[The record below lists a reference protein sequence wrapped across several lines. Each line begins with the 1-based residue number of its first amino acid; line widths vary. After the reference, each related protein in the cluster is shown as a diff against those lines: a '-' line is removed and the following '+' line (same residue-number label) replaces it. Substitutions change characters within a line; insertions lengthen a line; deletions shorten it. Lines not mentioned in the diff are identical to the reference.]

1 MGGQELMGRRL
12 TRLKTWMAAQS
23 RRRLW
28 AALGVM
34 ALLNLATG
42 VYLLGTYPIIPFQP
56 ICDDDEGLRSLFD
69 PLRSIDGELSTKF
82 YSAIRDTFFDQ
93 GIDFLSEF
101 PVVYVTFPDWFE
113 EEILWNMTTKAV
125 WRIIEEEK
133 GITRSEDVDLPGF
146 QFGLPNCEALRA
158 IAIR

>member
-1 MGGQELMGRRL
+1 MGRRF
-12 TRLKTWMAAQS
+12 TRLKRWLAAQS

-34 ALLNLATG
+34 VALNLATG
-42 VYLLGTYPIIPFQP
+42 AYLLRNHPFIPFQP
-56 ICDDDEGLRSLFD
+56 ICDDDEGVFSILD

-82 YSAIRDTFFDQ
+82 YFAIRDTFYHQ
-93 GIDFLSEF
+93 GIDFLSDY
-101 PVVYVTFPDWFE
+101 PVVYVTFADWFE

-125 WRIIEEEK
+125 YRIIEEEK
-133 GITRSEDVDLPGF
+133 GITRWEDMDLPGF

>member
-1 MGGQELMGRRL
+1 MGRRL
-12 TRLKTWMAAQS
+12 TRINKWAAAQS

-42 VYLLGTYPIIPFQP
+42 VYLLRTLPFIPFQP
-56 ICDDDEGLRSLFD
+56 ICDDDEGVFSILD
-69 PLRSIDGELSTKF
+69 PLRGIDGELSTKF
-82 YSAIRDTFFDQ
+82 YHAIRDTFFDQ
-93 GIDFLSEF
+93 GIDFLTDQHD

-125 WRIIEEEK
+125 YRIIKEEK
-133 GITRSEDVDLPGF
+133 GITRWEDIDLPGF

>member
-1 MGGQELMGRRL
+1 MGRRF
-12 TRLKTWMAAQS
+12 TRLKRWLAAQS

-34 ALLNLATG
+34 VALNLATSA
-42 VYLLGTYPIIPFQP
+42 YLLRNLPFIPFKP
-56 ICDDDEGLRSLFD
+56 ICEDDTQLFFLDGLGTV
-69 PLRSIDGELSTKF
+69 DGELSTKF
-82 YSAIRDTFFDQ
+82 YHAIRDTFFDQ

-101 PVVYVTFPDWFE
+101 PVVYVTFADWFE

-125 WRIIEEEK
+125 YRIIKEEK
-133 GITRSEDVDLPGF
+133 GITRWEDMDLPGF
-146 QFGLPNCEALRA
+146 KFGLPNCEALRA

>member
-1 MGGQELMGRRL
+1 MGRRL

-23 RRRLW
+23 RGRLW

-69 PLRSIDGELSTKF
+69 PLRSLDGELSTKF
-82 YSAIRDTFFDQ
+82 YFAIRDTFFHQ
-93 GIDFLSEF
+93 GIDFLSDY
-101 PVVYVTFPDWFE
+101 PVVYVTFADWFE

-125 WRIIEEEK
+125 YRIIEEEK
-133 GITRSEDVDLPGF
+133 GITRWEDMDLPGF

>member
-1 MGGQELMGRRL
+1 MGRRF
-12 TRLKTWMAAQS
+12 TRLKRWLAAQS

-42 VYLLGTYPIIPFQP
+42 VYMLGTYPIIPFQP

-69 PLRSIDGELSTKF
+69 PLRSLDGELSTKF
-82 YSAIRDTFFDQ
+82 YFAIRDTFFHQ
-93 GIDFLSEF
+93 GIDFLSEY

-125 WRIIEEEK
+125 YRIIEEEK
-133 GITRSEDVDLPGF
+133 GITRWEDMDLPGF

>member
-1 MGGQELMGRRL
+1 
-12 TRLKTWMAAQS
+12 
-23 RRRLW
+23 
-28 AALGVM
+28 M

-42 VYLLGTYPIIPFQP
+42 VYLLRTLPFIPFQP
-56 ICDDDEGLRSLFD
+56 ICYEDMGPASFAGGLRSFN
-69 PLRSIDGELSTKF
+69 GELSTKF
-82 YSAIRDTFFDQ
+82 YHAIRDTFYDQ
-93 GIDFLSEF
+93 GIDFLTDQHD

-125 WRIIEEEK
+125 YRIIEEEK
-133 GITRSEDVDLPGF
+133 GITRWEDMDLPGF

>member
-1 MGGQELMGRRL
+1 MATLCRRGPRPAEAPRRQTL
-12 TRLKTWMAAQS
+12 RHPLRLEAAAHRHPFIPFEPICEDDTQPF
-23 RRRLW
+23 
-28 AALGVM
+28 
-34 ALLNLATG
+34 LLNG
-42 VYLLGTYPIIPFQP
+42 LGT
-56 ICDDDEGLRSLFD
+56 
-69 PLRSIDGELSTKF
+69 IDGELSTKF
-82 YSAIRDTFFDQ
+82 FYAIRDTFYHQ
-93 GIDFLSEF
+93 GIDFLTDHRD

-146 QFGLPNCEALRA
+146 KFGLPNCEALRA

>member
-1 MGGQELMGRRL
+1 MGRRL
-12 TRLKTWMAAQS
+12 ARLKQWTAAQS
-23 RRRLW
+23 RGRLW

-42 VYLLGTYPIIPFQP
+42 VYLLRTLPFIPFQP
-56 ICDDDEGLRSLFD
+56 ICDDDEGVFSILD

-82 YSAIRDTFFDQ
+82 YFAIRDTFYHQ
-93 GIDFLSEF
+93 GIDFLTAHDDL
-101 PVVYVTFPDWFE
+101 VVYVTFADWFE

-133 GITRSEDVDLPGF
+133 GITRSEDVGLPGF

>member
-1 MGGQELMGRRL
+1 MGRRF
-12 TRLKTWMAAQS
+12 TRLKRWAAAQS

-34 ALLNLATG
+34 ALLNLAAG
-42 VYLLGTYPIIPFQP
+42 VYLLRTLPFIPFQP
-56 ICDDDEGLRSLFD
+56 ICYEDSGPFFLNGRWSLN
-69 PLRSIDGELSTKF
+69 GELSTKF
-82 YSAIRDTFFDQ
+82 YFAIRDTLFHQ
-93 GIDFLSEF
+93 GIDFLSDY

-125 WRIIEEEK
+125 WRILEEEK
-133 GITRSEDVDLPGF
+133 GITRWEDMDLPGF
-146 QFGLPNCEALRA
+146 EFGLPNCEALRA